1 MHVRMT
7 DRLEDLREEVEQ
19 EVEALRLP
27 KDPCVVSAQ
36 PWLSARNAM
45 GGSRAPD
52 RRIKCRR
59 LTAPGRPNEVET
71 S

>member
-27 KDPCVVSAQ
+27 KDPLRRVRATLAERAECHGRKSCARSSNQVS
-36 PWLSARNAM
+36 PTD
-45 GGSRAPD
+45 RAGP
-52 RRIKCRR
+52 
-59 LTAPGRPNEVET
+59 AE
-71 S
+71 